1 MTFRYRDAKSGKHVA
16 IADDMLQGVTHD
28 ELVEALK
35 ILALNL
41 AAYKAQV
48 GKMPQTVRRQS
59 SKRCAKTKL
68 ARAWRRE

>member
-1 MTFRYRDAKSGKHVA
+1 
-16 IADDMLQGVTHD
+16 MLQGVTHD